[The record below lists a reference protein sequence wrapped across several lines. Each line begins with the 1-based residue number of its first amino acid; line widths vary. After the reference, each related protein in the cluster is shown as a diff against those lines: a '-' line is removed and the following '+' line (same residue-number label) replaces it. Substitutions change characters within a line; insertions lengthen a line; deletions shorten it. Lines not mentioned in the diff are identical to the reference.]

1 MMTAG
6 IRPMVEQDKS
16 ALMRIL
22 SATPEFKPAEVG
34 VAEEVINSYLQQP
47 SSYRISVAEMAAED
61 AGYICYGQTPM
72 TESTWDIYWLVV
84 AHSKR
89 GQGIGGALLQS
100 AEDDIQKAGG
110 RLIII
115 ETSSQ
120 PGYEKT
126 RRFYTDHGY
135 EFICR
140 IVDFYA
146 PGDDKITLQKHLSKI
161 EPVST
166 IGGMV

>member
-1 MMTAG
+1 MTAS
-6 IRPMVEQDKS
+6 IRPMAKQDKP
-16 ALMRIL
+16 ALMQIL
-22 SATPEFKPAEVG
+22 RTTPEFKPAEVA

-61 AGYICYGQTPM
+61 AGYICYGQTPL

-84 AHSKR
+84 AHGKQE
-89 GQGIGGALLQS
+89 QGIGGALLRS
-100 AEDDIQKAGG
+100 AEDDIQETGG

-135 EFICR
+135 ELICR
-140 IVDFYA
+140 IADFYA
-146 PGDDKITLQKHLSKI
+146 PGDDKIILQKQLSKI
-161 EPVST
+161 EPV
-166 IGGMV
+166 